1 MKISQDQYLDD
12 SLLVSDWNISISLAC
27 NPTQLPAAYSTI
39 LPSPWLNINFT
50 SGSISDNESCL
61 LKKKQIFF
69 DDKKTV

>member
-1 MKISQDQYLDD
+1 MTHSNFIRDLANYPL
-12 SLLVSDWNISISLAC
+12 NIRLTC